1 MVSSRH
7 CRDSAIKRRRRE
19 TNSDIRDD
27 KVQETERLPAN
38 TPRILSRV
46 LRDETRYLRGSRMK
60 HLRALSTGTLTAI
73 VALGLGLSAQT
84 NPAPTKAAPKPAMA
98 VAHKATQP
106 PAAATTQPELTKQ
119 YCVGCHSD
127 KGKAGGLSLVAFDAA
142 HAEQNPEVAEKI
154 IHKLRLGMMPPP
166 GMRRPD
172 AAVLTDFVTSL
183 ENKVD
188 TAAATRPNPGRR
200 PFQRLNRAEYAHAV
214 HDLLDL
220 DVDVNAFLPPDT
232 LSAGYDNIADVQTFS
247 ATLMEGYLRA
257 ASRISTLAV
266 GDRNASPSEFTVK
279 VPRTE
284 SQMRHVDGTP
294 WGTRGG
300 LALDY
305 TFPADGDYSFRIML
319 HGTPTGQLFGSVA
332 SRNEQID
339 LSINGERVALLDVDW
354 KMTETDK
361 TGLNLV
367 TPRVHVKAGPQH
379 IAAAFIQKFDGV
391 VDDLVAPIQYTL
403 ADTEYGDNA
412 GITILPHVRDFSIT
426 GPYKVTGVSDTPS
439 RRKVFICRPTST
451 ADEIPCARKILS
463 SLAGEAYRRT
473 PNNEDVESLMTFYGE
488 GRKGHD
494 FEAGI
499 KAALQALLASPR
511 FVFRFESTPTLAKAG
526 QSYRV
531 SDLDLA
537 SRLSFFIWNTVPD
550 AELVKVATAGTL
562 HTPAMLDKQVR
573 RLLADPRAESLST
586 RFASQWLRLQDVE
599 KIHPDAL
606 LFPGF
611 DNELAESYKRETQLF
626 FDSIVREDR
635 NILDLLNADYTFV
648 NERIARV
655 YGMPNIVG
663 ENFRRVTVADERRG
677 ILGQGSVLMQ
687 TSVADRTSPVQRGKW
702 IMEVLLGSPPP
713 APPADVPPL
722 DDTKSATATGKPLS
736 TRERM
741 EEHRKN
747 PACASC
753 HKVIDPLGL
762 ALDNFDTLGAWRI
775 KDNGVAIDANGVL
788 YDGTKMNGPADLR
801 QALLNHS
808 EGLIRN
814 FTDNLMSYGLG
825 RRIEYYDQP
834 SIRAITKKAA
844 QNGNRFSSFVLGIVN
859 SPAFQMSTAEA
870 VTTTAQ

>member
-1 MVSSRH
+1 M
-7 CRDSAIKRRRRE
+7 
-19 TNSDIRDD
+19 
-27 KVQETERLPAN
+27 
-38 TPRILSRV
+38 
-46 LRDETRYLRGSRMK
+46 RMTK
-60 HLRALSTGTLTAI
+60 MTAAGTLTLTAI

-84 NPAPTKAAPKPAMA
+84 NPAPQKTAPKPAMA
-98 VAHKATQP
+98 VSHKTAQPPAP
-106 PAAATTQPELTKQ
+106 PAAAPPPDLTKQ
-119 YCVGCHSD
+119 YCIGCHSE
-127 KGKAGGLSLVAFDAA
+127 KGKAGGLSLVAFDPS
-142 HAEQNPEVAEKI
+142 HADQTPEVAEKI
-154 IHKLRLGMMPPP
+154 IRKLRLGMMPPP

-172 AAVLTDFVTSL
+172 EAALSQFATSL
-183 ENKVD
+183 EAKVD
-188 TAAATRPNPGRR
+188 TAAAIRPNPGRR

-214 HDLLDL
+214 RDLLDL

-257 ASRISTLAV
+257 AARISTLSV

-279 VPRTE
+279 IPRTA

-305 TFPADGDYSFRIML
+305 TFPADGDYTFRIML

-361 TGLNLV
+361 NGLNLV

-379 IAAAFIQKFDGV
+379 LAAAFIQKFDGV
-391 VDDLVAPIQYTL
+391 VDDLVSPIDYTL

-426 GPYKVTGVSDTPS
+426 GPYRVTGVSDTPS
-439 RRKVFICRPTST
+439 RRKVFICRPTSQ
-451 ADEIPCARKILS
+451 ADEIPCARKILAN
-463 SLAGEAYRRT
+463 LAGEAYRRAA
-473 PNNEDVESLMTFYGE
+473 NNEDVESLMEFYGDA
-488 GRKGHD
+488 RKGHD

-511 FVFRFESTPTLAKAG
+511 FVFRFESTPTMLKAG
-526 QSYRV
+526 QTYRV

-537 SRLSFFIWNTVPD
+537 SRLSFFIWNTAPD
-550 AELVKVATAGTL
+550 AELVKVATANTL
-562 HTPAMLDKQVR
+562 HTPAVLDKQVR
-573 RLLADPRAESLST
+573 RMLADPRAESLST

-611 DNELAESYKRETQLF
+611 DNELAASYKRETELF

-635 NILDLLNADYTFV
+635 SILDLLTADYTFV

-655 YGMPNIVG
+655 YRLPNIVG
-663 ENFRRVTVADERRG
+663 ENFRRVTVPDERRG
-677 ILGQGSVLMQ
+677 IFGQGSMLMQ
-687 TSVADRTSPVQRGKW
+687 TAVADRTSPVQRGKW
-702 IMEVLLGSPPP
+702 IMEVILGSPPP
-713 APPADVPPL
+713 PAPQDPAPPAL
-722 DDTKSATATGKPLS
+722 EETKAATTGGKPLS

-741 EEHRKN
+741 EEHRKS
-747 PACASC
+747 PACQPC

-775 KDNGVAIDANGVL
+775 KDNGVGIDSNGVM
-788 YDGTKMNGPADLR
+788 YDGAKLTGPADLR
-801 QALLNHS
+801 NALLNHAD
-808 EGLIRN
+808 GLIRN
-814 FTDNLMSYGLG
+814 FTDNLMSYAIG

-834 SIRAITKKAA
+834 SIRAITRKAA
-844 QNGNRFSSFVLGIVN
+844 QNGNHFSSFVLGIVN

-870 VTTTAQ
+870 VSSTAP

>member
-1 MVSSRH
+1 MMLV
-7 CRDSAIKRRRRE
+7 AGG
-19 TNSDIRDD
+19 
-27 KVQETERLPAN
+27 
-38 TPRILSRV
+38 LS
-46 LRDETRYLRGSRMK
+46 
-60 HLRALSTGTLTAI
+60 LTA
-73 VALGLGLSAQT
+73 QT
-84 NPAPTKAAPKPAMA
+84 TAAPHTPASPLAPKLAMA
-98 VAHKATQP
+98 VAHKTAAP
-106 PAAATTQPELTKQ
+106 PAATPAPPDLTKQ
-119 YCVGCHSD
+119 YCVGCHSE
-127 KGKAGGLSLVAFDAA
+127 KGKAGGLSLVSFDPS
-142 HAEQNPEVAEKI
+142 HADQNADVAEKVI
-154 IHKLRLGMMPPP
+154 RKLRLGMMPPP

-172 AAVLTDFVTSL
+172 ADVLTQFASAL
-183 ENKVD
+183 ETKID
-188 TAAATRPNPGRR
+188 TAAALRPNPGRR
-200 PFQRLNRAEYAHAV
+200 PFQRLNRAEYERSV

-247 ATLMEGYLRA
+247 PTLMEGYLRA
-257 ASRISTLAV
+257 AGRISTLAV
-266 GDRNASPSEFTVK
+266 GDRNASPSEATFK
-279 VPRTE
+279 VPRTQ
-284 SQMRHVDGTP
+284 SQMKHIDGTP

-300 LALDY
+300 IALTY
-305 TFPADGDYSFRIML
+305 TFPADGDYTFRIML
-319 HGTPTGQLFGSVA
+319 HGTPVGILFGSVA
-332 SRNEQID
+332 SRSEQID
-339 LSINGERVALLDVDW
+339 LSINGERVSLLDIDY
-354 KMTETDK
+354 KISETDK
-361 TGLNLV
+361 NGLNLV
-367 TPRVHVKAGPQH
+367 TPRIHVKAGPQH
-379 IAAAFIQKFDGV
+379 LAAAFIQKFDGV
-391 VDDLVAPIQYTL
+391 IDDLVSPIDYTL
-403 ADTEYGDNA
+403 ADTEYGDNV

-426 GPYKVTGVSDTPS
+426 GPFTVTGVSDTPS
-439 RRKVFICRPTST
+439 RRKVFICRPTSQ

-463 SLAGEAYRRT
+463 SLATEAYRRT
-473 PNNEDVESLMTFYGE
+473 ANSEDVESLMEFYGDA
-488 GRKGHD
+488 RKGHD

-499 KAALQALLASPR
+499 KAALQALLASPK
-511 FVFRFESTPTLAKAG
+511 FVFRFESTPALAKAG
-526 QSYRV
+526 QTYRI
-531 SDLDLA
+531 SDIDLA

-550 AELVKVATAGTL
+550 AELVKAANAGTL
-562 HTPAMLDKQVR
+562 HTPVVLEKQVHR
-573 RLLADPRAESLST
+573 MLADPRAESLST

-611 DNELAESYKRETQLF
+611 DNELATSYKRETELF

-635 NILDLLNADYTFV
+635 NVLDVITADYTFV

-655 YGMPNIVG
+655 YHMPNIIG
-663 ENFRRVTVADERRG
+663 ENFRRVTVPDERRG
-677 ILGQGSVLMQ
+677 IFGQGSMLMQ
-687 TSVADRTSPVQRGKW
+687 TAVADRTSPVQRGKW
-702 IMEVLLGSPPP
+702 IMEVMLGSPPP
-713 APPADVPPL
+713 PAPQDPAPPPL
-722 DDTKSATATGKPLS
+722 DETKAATAGGKPLS

-801 QALLNHS
+801 AALLNHS
-808 EGLIRN
+808 EALIRN

-870 VTTTAQ
+870 ETTTAQ

>member
-1 MVSSRH
+1 MTKFTV
-7 CRDSAIKRRRRE
+7 A
-19 TNSDIRDD
+19 
-27 KVQETERLPAN
+27 
-38 TPRILSRV
+38 
-46 LRDETRYLRGSRMK
+46 
-60 HLRALSTGTLTAI
+60 STGALTAI

-84 NPAPTKAAPKPAMA
+84 TPAPVKPAPKPALA
-98 VAHKATQP
+98 VAHKVAAQQ
-106 PAAATTQPELTKQ
+106 PAATAPQPDLTKQ
-119 YCVGCHSD
+119 YCVGCHSER
-127 KGKAGGLSLVAFDAA
+127 GKAGGLSLVSFDPA
-142 HAEQNPEVAEKI
+142 HADQTADVAEKI
-154 IHKLRLGMMPPP
+154 IRKLRLGMMPPP

-172 AAVLTDFVTSL
+172 EPVLSQFATSL
-183 ENKVD
+183 EAKVD
-188 TAAATRPNPGRR
+188 AAAVMHPNPGRR
-200 PFQRLNRAEYAHAV
+200 PFQRLNRAEYAHSV
-214 HDLLDL
+214 RDLLDL
-220 DVDVNAFLPPDT
+220 SIDVNAFLPPDT
-232 LSAGYDNIADVQTFS
+232 MSAGYDNIADVQTFS

-257 ASRISTLAV
+257 AARISTLAV

-284 SQMRHVDGTP
+284 SQMRHVEGTP

-300 LALDY
+300 LALDH

-339 LSINGERVALLDVDW
+339 LSINGERVALMDVDW
-354 KMTETDK
+354 KISETDK
-361 TGLNLV
+361 NGLNLL
-367 TPRVHVKAGPQH
+367 TPRIHVKAGPQH

-391 VDDLVAPIQYTL
+391 VDDLVSPIAYTL

-439 RRKVFICRPTST
+439 RRKVFICRPTSQ
-451 ADEIPCARKILS
+451 ADEIPCARKILAN
-463 SLAGEAYRRT
+463 LAGEAYRRAA
-473 PNNEDVESLMTFYGE
+473 NNEDVESLMEFYGDA
-488 GRKGHD
+488 RKGHD

-499 KAALQALLASPR
+499 KAALQALLASPK
-511 FVFRFESTPTLAKAG
+511 FVFRFESTPALAKAG
-526 QSYRV
+526 QTYRV

-537 SRLSFFIWNTVPD
+537 SRLSFFIWNTEPD

-562 HTPAMLDKQVR
+562 HTSAVLDKQVR
-573 RLLADPRAESLST
+573 RMLADPRAESLST

-611 DNELAESYKRETQLF
+611 DNELATSYKRETELF

-635 NILDLLNADYTFV
+635 NILDLLTADYTFV

-663 ENFRRVTVADERRG
+663 ENFRRVTVPDERRG
-677 ILGQGSVLMQ
+677 IFGQGSMLMQ
-687 TSVADRTSPVQRGKW
+687 TAVADRTSPVQRGKW
-702 IMEVLLGSPPP
+702 IMEVILGSPPP
-713 APPADVPPL
+713 PAPQDPAPPPL
-722 DDTKSATATGKPLS
+722 EETKAATTGGKPLS

-747 PACASC
+747 PQCQSC

-775 KDNGVAIDANGVL
+775 KDNGVGIDSNGVM
-788 YDGTKMNGPADLR
+788 YDGTTLAGPADLR
-801 QALLNHS
+801 KALLNHS
-808 EGLIRN
+808 EGVIRN
-814 FTDNLMSYGLG
+814 FTDNLMSYAIG

-834 SIRAITKKAA
+834 SIRAITRKAG
-844 QNGNRFSSFVLGIVN
+844 QNGNHFSSFVLGIVN

-870 VTTTAQ
+870 VTTTAAQ